1 MNLARLVTRN
11 VTHHRMRSISIL
23 LSIAAISFFILSV
36 SAVIKVT
43 DSSMGL
49 VRDRLGADIVV
60 VAEGGEYA
68 VEVTSPESCGGLQ
81 AIVPV
86 ADSLVVVNDSTDI
99 AMPESKLNEVASV
112 WGVSRVSPQIFLQSL
127 SNASCCSVSEMF
139 LVAFDPDTDF
149 TLHPWLEEELDGEL
163 GRGEVIGGSYV
174 SSDAYDNI
182 QLYGY
187 EAKLVGNL
195 EPSGTGIDQSLF
207 MTFQTARDI
216 AESSLT
222 TAQSPLEIVPGSI
235 STILVKVA
243 DGVDPH
249 LVALEITSAVEGVVP
264 IESPSLFGNFRR
276 QVTGLLWGAI
286 AVTLVFWGVSMFFIS
301 QIIAASINE
310 RHREVAVLRALGADR
325 KFIYVSLVTEVA
337 VLALSGGVLGAI
349 IASFTA
355 SMFGDFITTYLGIPF
370 LFPGL
375 SSWLI
380 LVVSAVGLIL
390 LTVTLAAL
398 LPAYRMSQQEPAL
411 AARE

>member
-1 MNLARLVTRN
+1 MNFWQLVGKN
-11 VTHHRMRSISIL
+11 LIGNSARSISIL
-23 LSIAAISFFILSV
+23 LCVTGLAFSLMATTIVIAGNEHSLS
-36 SAVIKVT
+36 SGI
-43 DSSMGL
+43 
-49 VRDRLGADIVV
+49 DRLGADIIVV
-60 VAEGGEYA
+60 PEGAQISAESALLMGE
-68 VEVTSPESCGGLQ
+68 P
-81 AIVPV
+81 AI
-86 ADSLVVVNDSTDI
+86 I
-99 AMPESKLNEVASV
+99 WMPQNKLDEVASV

-174 SSDAYDNI
+174 SADAYDNI

-222 TAQSPLEIVPGSI
+222 TAQSPLEIMPGSI
-235 STILVKVA
+235 STILVKVD

-276 QVTGLLWGAI
+276 QVTGLMDQMVYMEIVFLGLVAVLAAI
-286 AVTLVFWGVSMFFIS
+286 FFSVVIR
-301 QIIAASINE
+301 Q
-310 RHREVAVLRALGADR
+310 RRREVAVLRALGADR
-325 KFIYVSLVTEVA
+325 KFVYVSLVTEVA
-337 VLALSGGVLGAI
+337 VLALSGGILGAI
-349 IASFTA
+349 IASFMA

>member
-1 MNLARLVTRN
+1 MNFWQLVGKN
-11 VTHHRMRSISIL
+11 LIGNSARSISIL
-23 LSIAAISFFILSV
+23 LCVTGLAFSLMATTIVIAGNEHSLS
-36 SAVIKVT
+36 SGI
-43 DSSMGL
+43 
-49 VRDRLGADIVV
+49 DRLGADIIVV
-60 VAEGGEYA
+60 PEGAQISAESALLMGE
-68 VEVTSPESCGGLQ
+68 P
-81 AIVPV
+81 AI
-86 ADSLVVVNDSTDI
+86 I
-99 AMPESKLNEVASV
+99 WMPQNKLDEVASV

-174 SSDAYDNI
+174 SADAYDNI

-222 TAQSPLEIVPGSI
+222 TAQSPLEIMPGSI
-235 STILVKVA
+235 STILVKVD

-301 QIIAASINE
+301 QIIAASSNE
-310 RHREVAVLRALGADR
+310 RRREVAVLRALGADR
-325 KFIYVSLVTEVA
+325 KFVYVSLVTEVA
-337 VLALSGGVLGAI
+337 VLALSGGILGAI
-349 IASFTA
+349 IASFMA